1 MTTSPI
7 PTNGQPDEQPRD
19 AAFWSGQVS
28 GLKVSNVPSGA
39 LNLNV
44 DGKLVNGPLQGF
56 GQMWQKTYRITLNGA
71 SLSAKEVIRVWK
83 EHFPDFWPAG
93 NRFFGPLTGIAPGEV
108 ALLNLSM
115 PGGSSLDRGAGSL
128 RRRGIIYPD
137 DTSGPCLRR
146 MDYFQCL

>member
-44 DGKLVNGPLQGF
+44 DGKDRCKVLVRCGKKP
-56 GQMWQKTYRITLNGA
+56 TA
-71 SLSAKEVIRVWK
+71 S
-83 EHFPDFWPAG
+83 P
-93 NRFFGPLTGIAPGEV
+93 
-108 ALLNLSM
+108 
-115 PGGSSLDRGAGSL
+115 
-128 RRRGIIYPD
+128 
-137 DTSGPCLRR
+137 
-146 MDYFQCL
+146 